1 MCQKLF
7 LLMSITFSL
16 LACDSKPKVIQKVS
30 SENSGSLS
38 KSPESNE
45 GETHKVTIEEVL
57 QAKRYTYLK
66 VKEGEEPYWIAI
78 AKMEIDKNAT
88 YYYSGGLKMRNFQST
103 DFDRVFEEVTLVS
116 KIGKTADLSTG
127 SALDQAFSKVQKDEQ
142 TTLEIKN
149 VKPEK
154 GSIAIA
160 DLFKNKEKYEGKTIL
175 VKGQCVKINPQ
186 IMGRNWIHL
195 KDGSGGTFD
204 LTVTTQEHIE
214 LGSVVLFEGKIALNK
229 DFGAGYFF
237 NIIME
242 EAILK

>member
-127 SALDQAFSKVQKDEQ
+127 SALDQAFLKFKKTSK
-142 TTLEIKN
+142 L
-149 VKPEK
+149 
-154 GSIAIA
+154 
-160 DLFKNKEKYEGKTIL
+160 
-175 VKGQCVKINPQ
+175 
-186 IMGRNWIHL
+186 HL
-195 KDGSGGTFD
+195 K
-204 LTVTTQEHIE
+204 LKM
-214 LGSVVLFEGKIALNK
+214 LNLKKVV
-229 DFGAGYFF
+229 
-237 NIIME
+237 
-242 EAILK
+242 